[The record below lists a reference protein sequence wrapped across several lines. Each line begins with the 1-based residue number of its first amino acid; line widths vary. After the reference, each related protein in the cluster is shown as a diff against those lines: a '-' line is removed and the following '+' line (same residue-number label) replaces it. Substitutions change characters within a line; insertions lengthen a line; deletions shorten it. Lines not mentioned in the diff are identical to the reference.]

1 MKGNDKKEYKNW
13 YKALLRIQKKEL
25 ILFVVL
31 ILLAFIFVG
40 ISSDICKWLK
50 TEVIYNIVNNK
61 PLINIPICIIIS
73 SFAIWWWRK
82 IWKDKDI
89 RPYRLGIVA
98 FGLIVF
104 IFIDGFLY
112 ANIVCNFSYQWF
124 FIGLFSLLF
133 IVSLIKIFATCEIT
147 WAQNLIDWTFE
158 IFKKLIKCIKIFW
171 ENKGKIKDKENNNTT
186 ESKGSSV
193 NDTEIKDSKENK
205 EPELKGFS
213 VDNTEIKLEDNQI
226 KYAKTLVKKLKN
238 TDLSKESF
246 AVGITGEWGS
256 GKSTFLNTMKKEI
269 GEDFAEIVE
278 FNPWLCNSP
287 EQVTQD
293 FFATLINEL
302 SPKHS
307 TLSRDL
313 NKYAKL
319 LNKIAKSSLSVFGID
334 LDLTPSDD
342 SLNKLKENISD
353 KLANLPKKVVILIDD
368 TDRLEG
374 NEVFEI
380 LRLIRNT
387 ADFKNVIYIA
397 TYDKEYVTDVLEKN
411 KIKDPSAYL
420 EKIFQVEVHLLKTES
435 FELWDTLMEEIKK
448 QDQTG
453 VYYDKKLIEGYFYVE
468 KKFILQILTNYRKV
482 KRFARQYTLFLY
494 YAKGEI
500 KGLFSELDLFWLE
513 LLHIYDKNTY
523 NILAKNPERLLYEEN
538 KRFHLRDN
546 IPSNITEYSKELLN
560 KLFKEEDSEYK
571 IRILHDNNRE
581 HTNRIRMIDNYDY
594 YFTINK
600 PKMELT
606 EEELDY
612 HLNYSL
618 NKNIAMFTR
627 IEHIEEI
634 IQIWL
639 YQDKKNFDSI
649 INQFDKVDIT
659 KTHLDYIRNYIYS
672 LLTLGLNIVSAELVN
687 DVKFSK
693 ILKLLKEERY
703 NSTLKTTINDF
714 VKEYFNHKI
723 EYVPSTEK
731 NSKETENLLT
741 NLSKLL
747 NRVHRKSIL
756 KEDSNIGNISIIID
770 GNLIENQLKD
780 VISKY
785 LKYKEPHIH
794 PNNIT
799 SIDLMN
805 PNTNLGKIF
814 FNCFLDDKENDK
826 QIAFSTVIEHFAH
839 RSPERPSLLDY
850 NNAIQELNRLSYFNS
865 RPNNLYKA
873 HYNMWDFLEKEQAND
888 IERFKEQCFTH
899 N

>member
-1 MKGNDKKEYKNW
+1 M
-13 YKALLRIQKKEL
+13 
-25 ILFVVL
+25 
-31 ILLAFIFVG
+31 
-40 ISSDICKWLK
+40 
-50 TEVIYNIVNNK
+50 
-61 PLINIPICIIIS
+61 
-73 SFAIWWWRK
+73 
-82 IWKDKDI
+82 
-89 RPYRLGIVA
+89 
-98 FGLIVF
+98 
-104 IFIDGFLY
+104 
-112 ANIVCNFSYQWF
+112 
-124 FIGLFSLLF
+124 
-133 IVSLIKIFATCEIT
+133 
-147 WAQNLIDWTFE
+147 
-158 IFKKLIKCIKIFW
+158 
-171 ENKGKIKDKENNNTT
+171 
-186 ESKGSSV
+186 
-193 NDTEIKDSKENK
+193 
-205 EPELKGFS
+205 
-213 VDNTEIKLEDNQI
+213 
-226 KYAKTLVKKLKN
+226 
-238 TDLSKESF
+238 
-246 AVGITGEWGS
+246 
-256 GKSTFLNTMKKEI
+256 
-269 GEDFAEIVE
+269 
-278 FNPWLCNSP
+278 
-287 EQVTQD
+287 
-293 FFATLINEL
+293 
-302 SPKHS
+302 
-307 TLSRDL
+307 
-313 NKYAKL
+313 
-319 LNKIAKSSLSVFGID
+319 
-334 LDLTPSDD
+334 
-342 SLNKLKENISD
+342 
-353 KLANLPKKVVILIDD
+353 
-368 TDRLEG
+368 
-374 NEVFEI
+374 
-380 LRLIRNT
+380 
-387 ADFKNVIYIA
+387 
-397 TYDKEYVTDVLEKN
+397 
-411 KIKDPSAYL
+411 
-420 EKIFQVEVHLLKTES
+420 
-435 FELWDTLMEEIKK
+435 
-448 QDQTG
+448 
-453 VYYDKKLIEGYFYVE
+453 
-468 KKFILQILTNYRKV
+468 
-482 KRFARQYTLFLY
+482 Y

-513 LLHIYDKNTY
+513 LLHLYDKNTY

-538 KRFHLRDN
+538 KRFHLRKD
-546 IPSNITEYSKELLN
+546 IPSDITEYSKELLN

-618 NKNIAMFTR
+618 DKDIAKFTR
-627 IEHIEEI
+627 IKHIEEI

-687 DVKFSK
+687 DIKFSK
-693 ILKLLKEERY
+693 ILNLLNKDRY
-703 NSTLKTTINDF
+703 IDTNLSNTVNDF
-714 VKEYFNHKI
+714 VQEYFNHKI

-770 GNLIENQLKD
+770 DKLIENQLKN

-839 RSPERPSLLDY
+839 RWNKNSPGPSLLDY
-850 NNAIQELNRLSYFNS
+850 DNAIQELNRLSYFNS
-865 RPNNLYKA
+865 RPNNLYKD

-888 IERFKEQCFTH
+888 IKKFKGQCFTH